1 MLDKIG
7 IGIDLV
13 KIEKFRK
20 LEYET
25 NTHFYQNAFSTSE
38 IEYCLKFSEP
48 YEHFAGKFALKE
60 ATIKSIGKKIPLTSI
75 FTDHI
80 NSQPIVK
87 IENSS
92 EYSFIATI
100 SHEDEFAVAVVIS
113 EKL

>member
-13 KIEKFRK
+13 KIEKFKK
-20 LEYET
+20 LEYKN
-25 NTHFYQNAFSTSE
+25 NTDFYKNIFTSSE
-38 IEYCLKFSEP
+38 IKYCLKFSEP

-60 ATIKSIGKKIPLTSI
+60 AIIKSIGLKIPLISI
-75 FTDHI
+75 ITDH
-80 NSQPIVK
+80 NNFQPIVK
-87 IENSS
+87 IKNSS
-92 EYSFIATI
+92 DYSFMVTL